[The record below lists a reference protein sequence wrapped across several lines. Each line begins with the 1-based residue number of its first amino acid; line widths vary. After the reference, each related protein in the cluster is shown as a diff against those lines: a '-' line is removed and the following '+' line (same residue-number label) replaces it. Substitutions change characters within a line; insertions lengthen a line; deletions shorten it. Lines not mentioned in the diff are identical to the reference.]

1 MEIVDFTKEYTAEA
15 RRLAAENY
23 EEERGYVRVLP
34 EKNEIPLERELT
46 ANGLGTAIVE
56 NGRYLGESPCFI
68 MMDESCSS
76 LLIMP
81 WEYCGRK
88 DIRSVV
94 WIMRASILPP
104 GDFGTSI
111 FRHIPIV

>member
-1 MEIVDFTKEYTAEA
+1 MRKRGVCA
-15 RRLAAENY
+15 RSA
-23 EEERGYVRVLP
+23 G
-34 EKNEIPLERELT
+34 KNEIPLERELT
-46 ANGLGTAIVE
+46 VNGLGTAIVE
-56 NGRYLGESPCFI
+56 NGRHLGESPCFI

-88 DIRSVV
+88 DIRSLV